1 MDITNII
8 VEDFSFKIK
17 VVEVN
22 KKKLTKS
29 LFDQLP
35 EYFPFDSTG
44 KFVGDK
50 IFGYFKIKSGKETND
65 FLLFLKGNKVCKCN
79 LRFLKKLSQIN
90 LLSQYHV
97 NQDLTNYI
105 FFRKPKEDYIE
116 ESHLEN
122 EIYSMTYK
130 TMQVFNEKGRN
141 MIQDCKDNAS
151 KFLVEIK
158 DLHLFF

>member
-1 MDITNII
+1 MEIKDII
-8 VEDFSFKIK
+8 VADFSLNIK

-35 EYFPFDSTG
+35 EYFPFDPTG
-44 KFVGDK
+44 KFVADK
-50 IFGYFKIKSGKETND
+50 IFGYFKIKSGKETID
-65 FLLFLKGNKVCKCN
+65 FLLFLKGNKVYKSD
-79 LRFLKKLSQIN
+79 LRFLKKLSKIN

-105 FFRKPKEDYIE
+105 FFRKSKENYIE
-116 ESHLEN
+116 ESHLGD

-130 TMQVFNEKGRN
+130 TKEVFNEKGQN
-141 MIQDCKDNAS
+141 IIQDCKNNAS